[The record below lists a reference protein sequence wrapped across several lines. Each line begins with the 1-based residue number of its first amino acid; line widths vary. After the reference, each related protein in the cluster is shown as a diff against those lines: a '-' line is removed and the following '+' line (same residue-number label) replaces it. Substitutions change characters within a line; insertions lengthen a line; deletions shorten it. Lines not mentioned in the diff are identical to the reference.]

1 MKLKESTMLMEN
13 GVEVVVNVQLA
24 QIKMYYFKAMVE
36 AMIFVGKVFFIFL
49 FFVKFLSLA
58 KFTEN

>member
-1 MKLKESTMLMEN
+1 MLMEN

-36 AMIFVGKVFFIFL
+36 GNDICWKSSFSLAFFLLSFVCHE
-49 FFVKFLSLA
+49 KFLSLA

>member
-36 AMIFVGKVFFIFL
+36 GMIFVGKVFFFVA
-49 FFVKFLSLA
+49 FFCASSKSF
-58 KFTEN
+58 FH

>member
-1 MKLKESTMLMEN
+1 MEN

-36 AMIFVGKVFFIFL
+36 GNDICWKSSFSLTFFSSF
-49 FFVKFLSLA
+49 FLS
-58 KFTEN
+58 